1 MFYLGLENQI
11 HLFIVIIF
19 SSYIYLS
26 SFSIRQPSAFIK
38 HFSTAFF
45 IPLVLCLMSFLSL
58 NREYASSYLF
68 FSEFIL
74 ISALLLILLVQK
86 NGDFTY
92 VIFFLLYAMPVC
104 IGILNLN
111 FDSISRSAVFTPM
124 IGVYGGF
131 SAVLIVACMLSRKK
145 EQLPMYCGLLAI
157 SASLLLMRLS
167 PGQPATTIA
176 LVMKAAGYLLF
187 SWFFYRSTTFQLQ
200 QQHSRNTSQLERL
213 NDNVQREVN
222 RRVEEI
228 ERSNKKLVEISKTD
242 GLTGA
247 YTKKAILDMMDMS
260 ISKQPDTVFSV
271 LMFDIDNFKTINDTH
286 GHITGDKCIK
296 NLMNICRNSFRGD
309 DIIGRFGGDEF
320 VIMLPGT
327 SPVKAYLVAERFRK
341 NVEQTK
347 DPHFT
352 VSIGVA
358 SFPLDGKNSKGLISS
373 ADKALYISKEKGRN
387 MVSHT
392 GQLEE

>member
-11 HLFIVIIF
+11 HLLIIMIF

-26 SFSIRQPSAFIK
+26 SFSLKQPSASIK
-38 HFSTAFF
+38 HFGTAFF
-45 IPLVLCLMSFLSL
+45 IPLALCVMSFLSL
-58 NREYASSYLF
+58 NREHASSSLF
-68 FSEFIL
+68 FAEFIL
-74 ISALLLILLVQK
+74 ISALLLILLVQR

-111 FDSISRSAVFTPM
+111 ANTVSRSPVFNLV
-124 IGVYGGF
+124 IGFYAGI
-131 SAVLIVACMLSRKK
+131 STILIISCMLSKRKDR
-145 EQLPMYCGLLAI
+145 LPMYWGILALC
-157 SASLLLMRLS
+157 ASLLAARLS
-167 PGQPATTIA
+167 FSETAVTLALIA
-176 LVMKAAGYLLF
+176 KAVGYILF
-187 SWFFYRSTTFQLQ
+187 SWFFYRSTIYQLQ
-200 QQHSRNTSQLERL
+200 LQHTKSTSQLERI
-213 NDNVQREVN
+213 NENVQREVN

-228 ERSNKKLVEISKTD
+228 ERSNKKLVEIAKTD
-242 GLTGA
+242 SLTGL
-247 YTKKAILDMMDMS
+247 YTKKAILDMMDS
-260 ISKQPDTVFSV
+260 LISKQPDMVFSV

-296 NLMNICRNSFRGD
+296 NLVSIARGSFRGD
-309 DIIGRFGGDEF
+309 DILGRFGGDEF
-320 VIMLPGT
+320 VVLLPGT

-347 DPHFT
+347 DPHYT

-358 SFPLDGKNSKGLISS
+358 SYPLDGGNPKGLISS
-373 ADKALYISKEKGRN
+373 ADKALYNSKEKGRN

-392 GQLEE
+392 GQIE

>member
-1 MFYLGLENQI
+1 MFYLGLGNQI
-11 HLFIVIIF
+11 HLFIIIVF

-26 SFSIRQPSAFIK
+26 SFSIRQSSAFIK
-38 HFSTAFF
+38 HFGTAFF

-58 NREYASSYLF
+58 NREHASSYLF

-74 ISALLLILLVQK
+74 VSALLLILLVQK

-92 VIFFLLYAMPVC
+92 VIFFLLYALPVC

-111 FDSISRSAVFTPM
+111 FDSIGRAAVFTPV
-124 IGVYGGF
+124 IGVYAGI
-131 SAVLIVACMLSRKK
+131 SAILVVSSMISKKK
-145 EQLPMYCGLLAI
+145 EHLPMYWGFLSIC
-157 SASLLLMRLS
+157 ASLLLIRLS
-167 PGQPATTIA
+167 PGQTAAIIA
-176 LVMKAAGYLLF
+176 LVMKATGYILF
-187 SWFFYRSTTFQLQ
+187 SWFFYRSTVYQLQ
-200 QQHSRNTSQLERL
+200 QQHSKNASMLERL
-213 NDNVQREVN
+213 SDNVQREVN

-260 ISKQPDTVFSV
+260 ISKQPDIVFSI

-309 DIIGRFGGDEF
+309 DVIGRFGGDEF
-320 VIMLPGT
+320 VILLPGT

-347 DPHFT
+347 DPHYT

-358 SFPLDGKNSKGLISS
+358 SYPLDGKNSKGLISS

-392 GQLEE
+392 GQIEQ

>member
-11 HLFIVIIF
+11 HLFIVVIF

-26 SFSIRQPSAFIK
+26 SFSIKQLSASIK
-38 HFSTAFF
+38 HFATAFF

-58 NREYASSYLF
+58 NREHASFYLF
-68 FSEFIL
+68 FAEFIL
-74 ISALLLILLVQK
+74 ISALLLILLVQR

-111 FDSISRSAVFTPM
+111 FESIGRSAVFNAV
-124 IGVYGGF
+124 IGFYLGI
-131 SAVLIVACMLSRKK
+131 SAILIISCLISKRKDRL
-145 EQLPMYCGLLAI
+145 QLHWGILAVC
-157 SASLLLMRLS
+157 ASLLITRLNF
-167 PGQPATTIA
+167 GETAATVA
-176 LVMKAAGYLLF
+176 LILKAIGYILF
-187 SWFFYRSTTFQLQ
+187 SLFLYRSTIYQLQ
-200 QQHSRNTSQLERL
+200 QEHTKNASQLERL
-213 NDNVQREVN
+213 NENVQREVN

-228 ERSNKKLVEISKTD
+228 ERSNKKLVEIAKTD
-242 GLTGA
+242 SLTGA
-247 YTKKAILDMMDMS
+247 YTKKAVLDMIDSM
-260 ISKQPDTVFSV
+260 ITKQPDTVFSV
-271 LMFDIDNFKTINDTH
+271 LMFDIDNFKTVNDTH

-296 NLMNICRNSFRGD
+296 NLVSIARNSFRGD
-309 DIIGRFGGDEF
+309 DIVGRFGGDEF
-320 VIMLPGT
+320 VILLPGT

-347 DPHFT
+347 DPNFT

-387 MVSHT
+387 IVSHT
-392 GQLEE
+392 GQIE